1 MPIADLDAY
10 EDIPGTYLFNRH
22 RSRQGYHLNQCFMSL
37 LEAKN
42 REKFL
47 ADERAYLEAWGNL
60 TDAQIDAVLARDWLG
75 MVRQGGNIYYMA
87 KLIGTDQQ
95 TFQYVAGE
103 MCGMT
108 EDEYRN
114 MMLDGG
120 RPIDGNRSK
129 SEWQSGGDD
138 NG

>member
-1 MPIADLDAY
+1 MPAADLEAY

-37 LEAKN
+37 LKAEN
-42 REKFL
+42 RQQFL
-47 ADERAYLEAWGNL
+47 ADERAYLESWGHL
-60 TDAQIDAVLARDWLG
+60 TEAQIAVVLARDWLG
-75 MVRQGGNIYYMA
+75 MVKQGGNIYYMA

-95 TFQYVAGE
+95 TFQYVAGS
-103 MCGMT
+103 MAGVS
-108 EDEYRN
+108 EDEYRE
-114 MMLDGG
+114 MMVAGG

-129 SEWQSGGDD
+129 AEWEKAGKN

>member
-37 LEAKN
+37 LKAEN
-42 REKFL
+42 RERFR

-60 TDAQIDAVLARDWLG
+60 TEEQILAVLERNWIG
-75 MVRQGGNIYYMA
+75 MIRTGGNIYYMA
-87 KLIGTDQQ
+87 KLIGTDKS
-95 TFQYVAGE
+95 TFQFAAGE
-103 MCGMT
+103 MCGMS
-108 EDEYRN
+108 EADYRK
-114 MMLDGG
+114 MMVDGG

-129 SEWQSGGDD
+129 SEWEKTDG
-138 NG
+138 

>member
-1 MPIADLDAY
+1 MPVADLDAY

-22 RSRQGYHLNQCFMSL
+22 RSRQGYHLNQCFMSFL
-37 LEAKN
+37 KPEN

-60 TDAQIDAVLARDWLG
+60 TEAQIQAVLDRDWLG
-75 MVRQGGNIYYMA
+75 MVKQGGNIYYMA
-87 KLIGTDQQ
+87 KLMGTDQT
-95 TFQYVAGE
+95 TFQYVAGR
-103 MCGMT
+103 MT
-108 EDEYRN
+108 GASEEEYRD
-114 MMLDGG
+114 MMLAGG

-129 SEWQSGGDD
+129 SEWQSAGKD